1 MIYQILSKG
10 KATVLFLLLVT
21 FTQAQ
26 ENLVLDSLNTKIIG
40 SAGLNTNLNKIHMT
54 GEIVDNT
61 SEVFEKGYVY
71 STSEEQPT
79 VNDSKIIV
87 KSSDS
92 VFETEL
98 EDLQMDAIYYLR
110 PFAIVNNKTIYG
122 TLSVIDT
129 SKQSNIDID
138 TKNRIKTYPNP
149 STNFI
154 SLSGLMETKNYTI
167 YSMAGK
173 ELARGSVYYNNK
185 IDVRFLDKGL
195 YLLKLADI
203 EIIKFIKS

>member
-10 KATVLFLLLVT
+10 QATVLFLLLVT

-40 SAGLNTNLNKIHMT
+40 SAGLNINLNKIHMT
-54 GEIVDNT
+54 GEILDNT

-79 VNDSKIIV
+79 VNDSKIIAE
-87 KSSDS
+87 SSDS

-129 SKQSNIDID
+129 SMQSNIDID